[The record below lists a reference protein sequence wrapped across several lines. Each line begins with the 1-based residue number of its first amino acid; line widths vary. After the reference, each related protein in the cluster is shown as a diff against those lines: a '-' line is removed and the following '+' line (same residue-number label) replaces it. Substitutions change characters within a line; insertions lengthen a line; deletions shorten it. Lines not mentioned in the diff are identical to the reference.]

1 MYSAL
6 YAACKTNDVL
16 TVQQILTDAQLTRVS
31 AECLS
36 AGGQVSVSGGRMPS
50 GVSAGEQV
58 SVSGGRMP
66 SGVSRLLLCRHESTT
81 LLHVASQSSSGAVV
95 RLLLQHG
102 ADPSLKYAS
111 VSTIHI
117 YTSYIVLLLVFITN
131 YSFRVLMLLV
141 G

>member
-1 MYSAL
+1 VYSAL

-16 TVQQILTDAQLTRVS
+16 TIQQILTDAQLTRVS

-36 AGGQVSVSGGRMPS
+36 AGG
-50 GVSAGEQV
+50 QV

-111 VSTIHI
+111 VSTILI

>member
-36 AGGQVSVSGGRMPS
+36 AGG
-50 GVSAGEQV
+50 QV